1 MAPLS
6 RSYTRRWS
14 ASLLLVTV
22 KKRSFGRVCEI
33 ARSCCG
39 TPTMSGRSASQ
50 VPASIRV
57 MKLSRSCP
65 TKIVPESGAQVMSCG
80 CRPTGTRATSTRPYG
95 SRIDTLLPMRFAT
108 AIHFASGETARLCGI
123 LPTAMRPTT
132 VKRSPP
138 SSTQTESVVSD
149 ATNARSARNAGGA
162 GVAARTKE
170 GAMKSGDVDGPA
182 IGMGMSTG
190 CADVGAGAPPQLAST
205 SAAKRPAH
213 RGICARRYGE
223 IVSGP
228 CLELAAV
235 SAYLLLKLAHV
246 FLAIVAIGTN
256 LSYSLW
262 LRAGEREPAHL
273 AYTIRG
279 IRAID
284 RRLANPADPRDRD
297 GGDGALHP
305 VADGDEALL
314 ARASSRTAAAMTSCW
329 ISLVPS

>member
-1 MAPLS
+1 
-6 RSYTRRWS
+6 
-14 ASLLLVTV
+14 
-22 KKRSFGRVCEI
+22 
-33 ARSCCG
+33 
-39 TPTMSGRSASQ
+39 
-50 VPASIRV
+50 
-57 MKLSRSCP
+57 
-65 TKIVPESGAQVMSCG
+65 
-80 CRPTGTRATSTRPYG
+80 
-95 SRIDTLLPMRFAT
+95 
-108 AIHFASGETARLCGI
+108 
-123 LPTAMRPTT
+123 
-132 VKRSPP
+132 
-138 SSTQTESVVSD
+138 
-149 ATNARSARNAGGA
+149 
-162 GVAARTKE
+162 
-170 GAMKSGDVDGPA
+170 MKSGDVDGPA

-284 RRLANPADPRDRD
+284 RRLANPAY
-297 GGDGALHP
+297 
-305 VADGDEALL
+305 ALL
-314 ARASSRTAAAMTSCW
+314 LVTGLLIILVTGIPLTQLWLLLAIAIYVAAAIIGYFVFGPVVRRELAALERGGVDDPEYRRCRDQARTLGIVTAAMVLFILALMVTK
-329 ISLVPS
+329 PS